1 MRKKKRRGSERGNQN
16 AQHINEKSNT
26 SGTLKYV
33 KAQNKQ
39 NKRKKGRNAT
49 AVNCNHNKQK
59 GNEKQKEMEKSDKT
73 KAAEM
78 YNNTKVGKEKL

>member
-1 MRKKKRRGSERGNQN
+1 MGGSERGNQN
-16 AQHINEKSNT
+16 AQHINEKCNT

-33 KAQNKQ
+33 KVQNKQ
-39 NKRKKGRNAT
+39 IKGKRRNVI
-49 AVNCNHNKQK
+49 AVNCNDSKQK
-59 GNEKQKEMEKSDKT
+59 GNEKKKKKEMEKSDKT